1 MNVPAMLLV
10 QAAGRRR
17 RFSLGWGVIL
27 HRLPGGDG
35 PSHQVLKLHS
45 LHRVDCPVTPT
56 DLGRGIVPRFCQQGR
71 DGGLRRRLAERRALG
86 LSGVRI
92 GQPVEPLLHLA

>member
-35 PSHQVLKLHS
+35 PHIK
-45 LHRVDCPVTPT
+45 C
-56 DLGRGIVPRFCQQGR
+56 
-71 DGGLRRRLAERRALG
+71 
-86 LSGVRI
+86 
-92 GQPVEPLLHLA
+92 